1 MEKYDLPMDLNKS
14 FVPGK
19 MMRRIRKNSLV
30 LEFGCAYGRMTR
42 YLKENCQCKV
52 WIAEIDPEAFQVAMQ
67 YAEDGYCG
75 DVETQ
80 DWYEQFKDQKFDFIL
95 FADVLEH
102 LRDPERVLSL
112 AGTLLK
118 ENGEVLLSVPNIG
131 HNDVLAKLFLNQF
144 EYTPLGLL
152 DDTHIHFWGIENL
165 QELAQKSGLSIRV
178 LDGTYQHPYETEQR
192 PDREKLPKAF
202 TDVMACRPYNEVYQ
216 FFLVLQKKEWMQKNG
231 YTTES
236 CLRKIG
242 DSITVYVYWDTG
254 AGYQSGQYTQLAP
267 ELMEDGRFR
276 FYCDSIPE
284 GCVRVRF
291 DPPLNYMCLLSDVH
305 AITDLR
311 SCEIYPLNGVQVR
324 GMSLF
329 ATTNPQM
336 EFDLPAGARWF
347 EITARMRLFSGVE
360 ISELFTE
367 LQMIPARENRL
378 AESEAQAETLKQEN
392 ARNLNRAAELEKQ
405 NADLLEAKDA
415 LTKAAQ
421 ELQAVR
427 DAQMERISCLENCTE
442 GLHKNIEQ
450 LQLEHEEKYRQLTE
464 QLEESGGLLRA
475 EIEQRNVEFKEKYQD
490 LLEEIEED
498 RLREQL
504 LRSMIHSRNLEII
517 SLRQQNQNLEASCGQ
532 LRMNADQVHQQ
543 YTRLINSQS
552 WKITKPI
559 RATLE
564 LVKRTKAGQLLYRSI
579 RSAREAGS
587 ATGNEQKHAAPMEL
601 PKPAVDPQ
609 NMEQL
614 LELLTQLGGRAVNP
628 DVLLGEENAGKEKC
642 LLVSHE
648 MNLTGAPIALGYFA
662 DSVKR
667 KGQLPVV
674 VSPRDGALTEQM
686 CSEGIPVV
694 IFEGIY
700 QSDFVAKCAK
710 LFSYIVVNTIV
721 GAPIIRTLNGVQ
733 TPVLW
738 WIHEAQASYYPEAL
752 AQMPQKLEENIHV
765 FCVGRYAKKI
775 LKQHCPSYQVRN
787 LLYFVPD
794 YAQRPIAKMEG
805 LLPNANG
812 KTVFAI
818 VGVHEE
824 RKAQDILIQAIRM
837 LPAEHRRKC
846 LFVFVGK
853 PFFAPIDQMIQE
865 ALLDYPLSVQCI
877 EELSRDAITS
887 LYAQIDCLICTS
899 KDDPMPIVVTEAMLM
914 RKAVI
919 CSENTGSADILE
931 QVNGGLIF
939 HNNDPAELMNCI
951 EFVRMNKGPNLRDMC
966 ERARSAYELYFTQE
980 VFDQNIAG
988 IVDRLVNP
996 EQTMIPYDG
1005 TVSVVIP
1012 TFNAGAEVKRLIQV
1026 LQNQEDVARVEIVIV
1041 DSESRDGTADLA
1053 ESLGARVIRI
1063 KQSEFSHSYARNLG
1077 AQHAT
1082 GDYLLFMTQDAFPNG
1097 SKWIAG
1103 LMQPVLRE
1111 NVTAVSCLE
1120 RARPECDLL
1129 GRVAIWIHAEY
1140 MGILETDRIMK
1151 LPKNQSHDSIRRNG
1165 QLNDVT
1171 CLVNRERFLQFLY
1184 RGDYA
1189 EDLDLGIR
1197 LIRAG
1202 DKLALLSSVQ
1212 VIHSHTRPA
1221 FYHLKRTLVDVKT
1234 MKRIL
1239 PNMPV
1244 EQLDAQTAA
1253 NRIVTVYC
1261 AMNLL
1266 LEDPDAYRSVT
1277 SWEELCRKVSAKA
1290 EEVIS
1295 LMPNM
1300 SQSELWTT
1308 MQIQHPW
1315 HEEKVQ
1321 DFVEEV
1327 YRAYQD
1333 RLKMD
1338 PALVRSVVFYL
1349 NNVVTR
1355 YLRNNEIEFYY
1366 DLVDEALEAITKY
1379 CGQMLGM
1386 PVAAYLISNPGE
1398 QSALADMAAK
1408 YSTGV

>member
-1 MEKYDLPMDLNKS
+1 MEKYDLPMDLNES

-42 YLKENCQCKV
+42 YLKESCQCRV

-80 DWYEQFKDQKFDFIL
+80 DWYEQFKDLKFDYIL

-112 AGTLLK
+112 AGRLLK
-118 ENGEVLLSVPNIG
+118 ENGEILLSVPNIG
-131 HNDVLAKLFLNQF
+131 HNDVLAKLFLNRF
-144 EYTPLGLL
+144 DYTPLGLL

-165 QELAQKSGLSIRV
+165 WELAQKSGLSIRV

-347 EITARMRLFSGVE
+347 EVTARMRLFSGAE

-367 LQMIPARENRL
+367 LQTAPAREQRL
-378 AESEAQAETLKQEN
+378 AESEAQREALKQEQ
-392 ARNLNRAAELEKQ
+392 NRMEALAEQ
-405 NADLLEAKDA
+405 NAQL
-415 LTKAAQ
+415 
-421 ELQAVR
+421 LQAGEEL
-427 DAQMERISCLENCTE
+427 AQSVQKLREEKETQAQRLSYLENQAE
-442 GLHKNIEQ
+442 DLQKNIEQ
-450 LQLEHEEKYRQLTE
+450 LKLEHEEKCRNLGE
-464 QLEESGGLLRA
+464 QLEEDQARETLLRG
-475 EIEQRNVEFKEKYQD
+475 
-490 LLEEIEED
+490 
-498 RLREQL
+498 
-504 LRSMIHSRNLEII
+504 MIHTRNLEII
-517 SLRQQNQNLEASCGQ
+517 SLRQQNQQLEASCGQ
-532 LRMNADQVHQQ
+532 LRVNADQLRDQ
-543 YTRLINSQS
+543 YARLINSQS

-601 PKPAVDPQ
+601 PKPAADPQ

-674 VSPRDGALTEQM
+674 MSPRDGALTEQM

-721 GAPIIRTLNGVQ
+721 GAPIIQTLNGVQ

-824 RKAQDILIQAIRM
+824 RKAQDILVQAIRM

-966 ERARSAYELYFTQE
+966 ERARGAYELYFTQE
-980 VFDQNIAG
+980 VFDQNITG

-996 EQTMIPYDG
+996 EQAMIPYDG

-1012 TFNAGAEVKRLIQV
+1012 TFNAGTEVKRLIQV
-1026 LQNQEDVARVEIVIV
+1026 LQNQENVARVEIVIV

-1063 KQSEFSHSYARNLG
+1063 KQAEFSHSYARNLG

-1097 SKWIAG
+1097 TRWIAG

-1290 EEVIS
+1290 EEVIA
-1295 LMPNM
+1295 LLQNM
-1300 SQSELWTT
+1300 SRSDLWTT
-1308 MQIQHPW
+1308 MQIWHPW
-1315 HEEKVQ
+1315 HEKSVQ
-1321 DFVEEV
+1321 NFVEEV
-1327 YRAYQD
+1327 YQAYQD

-1355 YLRNNEIEFYY
+1355 YLRNNEIEFCY

-1398 QSALADMAAK
+1398 QSALSDMAAK

>member
-1 MEKYDLPMDLNKS
+1 MEKYDLPMDLNES

-254 AGYQSGQYTQLAP
+254 AGYQGGQYTQLAP

-347 EITARMRLFSGVE
+347 EITARMRLFSGAE

-367 LQMIPARENRL
+367 LQTAPAREQRL
-378 AESEAQAETLKQEN
+378 AESEAQREALKQEQ
-392 ARNLNRAAELEKQ
+392 NRMEALAEQ
-405 NADLLEAKDA
+405 NAQL
-415 LTKAAQ
+415 
-421 ELQAVR
+421 LQAGEEL
-427 DAQMERISCLENCTE
+427 AQSVQKLREEKETQAQRLSYLENQAE
-442 GLHKNIEQ
+442 DLQKNIEQ
-450 LQLEHEEKYRQLTE
+450 LKLEHEEKYRNLGE
-464 QLEESGGLLRA
+464 QLEEDQARETLLRG
-475 EIEQRNVEFKEKYQD
+475 
-490 LLEEIEED
+490 
-498 RLREQL
+498 
-504 LRSMIHSRNLEII
+504 MIHTRNLEII

-564 LVKRTKAGQLLYRSI
+564 LVKRTKVGQLLYRSI

-587 ATGNEQKHAAPMEL
+587 STGDEQKHVAPMEL
-601 PKPAVDPQ
+601 PKPAADPQ

-721 GAPIIRTLNGVQ
+721 GAPIIQTLNGVQ

-775 LKQHCPSYQVRN
+775 LKQHCPSYHVNN
-787 LLYFVPD
+787 LLYYIPD
-794 YAQRPIAKMEG
+794 YTKLHAGAREV
-805 LLPNANG
+805 LLTNAED
-812 KTVFAI
+812 KTVFALI
-818 VGVHEE
+818 GMQEE
-824 RKAQDILIQAIRM
+824 RKNPEILIQAIRM
-837 LPAEHRRKC
+837 LPSEQRRKC
-846 LFVFVGK
+846 LFVFAGNAYSPEVSDAILELRLE
-853 PFFAPIDQMIQE
+853 F
-865 ALLDYPLSVQCI
+865 PLNVLHI
-877 EELSRDAITS
+877 REELEGQKRVSF
-887 LYAQIDCLICTS
+887 YEQIDCLICTS
-899 KDDPMPIVVTEAMLM
+899 KDDPMPLAVTEAMMM
-914 RKAVI
+914 RKIVI
-919 CSENTGSADILE
+919 CSETVGSVDILQQE
-931 QVNGGLIF
+931 NAGLIY
-939 HNNDPAELMNCI
+939 HNNDPAELMGCI
-951 EFVRMNKGPNLRDMC
+951 HFVCEDKNVNLGPMH
-966 ERARSAYELYFTQE
+966 ERARELYERHFTQD
-980 VFDQNIAG
+980 VFEQ
-988 IVDRLVNP
+988 RLHQVLHKIKGHG
-996 EQTMIPYDG
+996 ELLTPYQG

-1012 TFNAGAEVKRLIQV
+1012 AFNAGAELKPLIRI
-1026 LQNQEDVARVEIVIV
+1026 LQEQENVGQVEIVII
-1041 DSESRDGTADLA
+1041 DSESGDGTAELA
-1053 ESLGARVIRI
+1053 EQLGAKVIRI

-1077 AQHAT
+1077 AENAC
-1082 GDYLLFMTQDAFPNG
+1082 GEYILFMTQDAFPNG
-1097 SKWIAG
+1097 TKWISG
-1103 LMQPVLRE
+1103 LLQPILNE
-1111 NVTAVSCLE
+1111 NVVAVSCVE
-1120 RARPECDLL
+1120 KPRPECDLM
-1129 GRVAIWIHAEY
+1129 GRVAIWLHSEY
-1140 MGILETDRIMK
+1140 MDILESDRIMK
-1151 LPKNQSHDSIRRNG
+1151 MPVQKTYHSLRRNA

-1171 CLVNRERFLQFLY
+1171 CLVSRECFLQFRY
-1184 RGDYA
+1184 RGDFA

-1202 DKLALLSSVQ
+1202 YAIAVLSSVQ

-1221 FYHLKRTLVDVKT
+1221 FYHLKRALVDVKT
-1234 MKRIL
+1234 MRKIL
-1239 PNMPV
+1239 PNMSV
-1244 EQLDAQTAA
+1244 EEISAQTAA
-1253 NRIVTVYC
+1253 NRIVTGHCV
-1261 AMNLL
+1261 MNLM
-1266 LEDPDAYRSVT
+1266 LENADDFRSAG
-1277 SWEELCRKVSAKA
+1277 SWEDLCRKVEMSLKGAVKTFNKKTK
-1290 EEVIS
+1290 EEIEAIIQ
-1295 LMPNM
+1295 MHNM
-1300 SQSELWTT
+1300 WY
-1308 MQIQHPW
+1308 
-1315 HEEKVQ
+1315 EENIRK
-1321 DFVEEV
+1321 FVDEV
-1327 YRAYQD
+1327 YCAYGENLTAD
-1333 RLKMD
+1333 AAAARG
-1338 PALVRSVVFYL
+1338 SVYYL
-1349 NNVVTR
+1349 THILSR
-1355 YLRNNEIEFYY
+1355 YLENHEYAFHVG
-1366 DLVDEALEAITKY
+1366 LVDEALEAMVKY
-1379 CGQMLGM
+1379 NGQLFGLA
-1386 PVAAYLISNPGE
+1386 VASYTVHCPGE
-1398 QSALADMAAK
+1398 ESVMSGIAERYSA
-1408 YSTGV
+1408 GV